1 MTIEVD
7 TFEFVE
13 RCRTHKSTEAL
24 LGDLLHAVSKVGFE
38 HLIVSGV
45 PAGNEALVPLVELNG
60 WPDGWFQRY
69 VERRYADVDAVCRF
83 SRTAINPF
91 YWQDVPERL
100 SASATS
106 RLVANEAT
114 DFGLMSGYVVPSYSR
129 RHWQALVSFA
139 SPEKQL
145 RLSRR
150 QQTAVNLM
158 SMMTVRCVENLRHPE
173 VLEIVLSSREQEV
186 LTWAAM
192 DKTADEIADILRIST
207 ATVRK
212 HLQNIRRTYGVSST
226 LGAVAVAMHRAH
238 IAP

>member
-1 MTIEVD
+1 MTIEVE

-13 RCRTHKSTEAL
+13 RCRTHRTTDAL
-24 LGDLLHAVSKVGFE
+24 LADLLHAVRKVGFE

-45 PAGNEALVPLVELNG
+45 PAGSEELEPLVELNG

-69 VERRYADVDAVCRF
+69 VERRYADVDGVCRH
-83 SRTAINPF
+83 SRTAIQPF

-100 SASATS
+100 SASASS

-139 SPEKQL
+139 SPARQL

-150 QQTAVNLM
+150 ELTAVNLM
-158 SMMTVRCVENLRHPE
+158 SMMTVRCVENLRHPD
-173 VLEIVLSSREQEV
+173 VLEIVLTPREQEI

>member
-1 MTIEVD
+1 MTIEIE

-13 RCRTHKSTEAL
+13 RCRTHRSTNAV
-24 LGDLLHAVSKVGFE
+24 LGDLLQSVGKVGFD

-45 PAGNEALVPLVELNG
+45 PAGKEELEPLVELNG

-69 VERRYADVDAVCRF
+69 VQRRYADVDGVCRY
-83 SRTAINPF
+83 SRTAIQPF

-100 SASATS
+100 HATASS

-139 SPEKQL
+139 SPTRQL
-145 RLSRR
+145 RLSPREL
-150 QQTAVNLM
+150 TAVNLM
-158 SMMTVRCVENLRHPE
+158 SMITIRCVESLRHPE
-173 VLEIVLSSREQEV
+173 VLEIVLTPREQEI